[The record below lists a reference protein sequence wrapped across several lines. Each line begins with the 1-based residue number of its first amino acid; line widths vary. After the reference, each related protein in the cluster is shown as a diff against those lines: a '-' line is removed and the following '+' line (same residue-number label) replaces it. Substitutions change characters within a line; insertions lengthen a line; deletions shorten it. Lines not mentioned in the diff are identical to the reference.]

1 MEFFKNI
8 RENLKN
14 PKKKSL
20 VLLGFYALFF
30 IFVFIVLN
38 LGGTSTEVY
47 DNKIESTFDN
57 FKNMNSYNFKIDYY
71 KQDSVD
77 TVEGTYYKDKALIY
91 YNSLKYYYEDN
102 YYLIDNDS
110 YYLSDIQYSVDKLF
124 NKNFYS
130 ILDKLVEESKTT
142 YKDGKKETVYTL
154 DSNYIYNYLYG
165 LDGSYENSIKIS
177 ITEIDKAITNI
188 SLDLTNLM
196 TDIIKIDI
204 EYSNINMI
212 TGLEFNKENYLY
224 RE

>member
-8 RENLKN
+8 RENLKD

-20 VLLGFYALFF
+20 MLLGFYALFF
-30 IFVFIVLN
+30 VFVFLVLK
-38 LGGTSTEVY
+38 LSGTTSEVY
-47 DNKIESTFDN
+47 DEKIESTFDN
-57 FKNMNSYNFKIDYY
+57 FKNMNSYNFKINYY

-77 TVEGTYYKDKALIY
+77 TVDGTYYKDKALID

-110 YYLSDIQYSVDKLF
+110 YYLSDIPYIVDKFF

-142 YKDGKKETVYTL
+142 YKDGKIETVYTL

-165 LDGSYENSIKIS
+165 LDGLYESSVKIR
-177 ITEIDKAITNI
+177 ITEINKTVTNI

-204 EYSNINMI
+204 EYSNINTI